1 MSGDIGLEQPIIFY
15 HKKMTEAKKIVL
27 EQKGIKLAYLEKEM
41 LEECKSTHELQERVK
56 SKGRTVPHRSV
67 LNGSVII
74 KK

>member
-41 LEECKSTHELQERVK
+41 LEECNANYS
-56 SKGRTVPHRSV
+56 
-67 LNGSVII
+67 
-74 KK
+74 